1 MPPVIES
8 PDPVPG
14 ALPPLPRNTPGQ
26 EAFANYYDARK
37 ARLAYERSGAPDAD
51 TMARLHQL
59 EAEASRVLDRVSRQA
74 DANAPVSGL
83 SGAQL

>member
-14 ALPPLPRNTPGQ
+14 ASPLPRNTPGQ

-37 ARLAYERSGAPDAD
+37 TRQAYEARGATDAE